1 MEQNERD
8 LIYQKLSI
16 LQDYYR
22 ELQSLEY
29 ITFEEY
35 TGNNINKRA
44 VERLIQL
51 IVEVATDINNIL
63 LKILRQKTAPDY
75 FSTFIELAHLK
86 VLDED
91 FARLIAPSTGLRNI
105 IVHEYQIIDDKIVYN
120 AIKTTL
126 QFYLQYMKYIN
137 NYLKG

>member
-63 LKILRQKTAPDY
+63 LKILGQKTAPDY
-75 FSTFIELAHLK
+75 FASFIEKIIRCTMVLAL
-86 VLDED
+86 V
-91 FARLIAPSTGLRNI
+91 
-105 IVHEYQIIDDKIVYN
+105 
-120 AIKTTL
+120 
-126 QFYLQYMKYIN
+126 
-137 NYLKG
+137 

>member
-35 TGNNINKRA
+35 TGNNIN
-44 VERLIQL
+44 IHS
-51 IVEVATDINNIL
+51 I
-63 LKILRQKTAPDY
+63 
-75 FSTFIELAHLK
+75 SLK
-86 VLDED
+86 VFSLNTEYTPCQQKRSP
-91 FARLIAPSTGLRNI
+91 RL
-105 IVHEYQIIDDKIVYN
+105 
-120 AIKTTL
+120 
-126 QFYLQYMKYIN
+126 
-137 NYLKG
+137 